1 MKILQKFSLYLKQ
14 VRTEG
19 KKINWPT
26 RQRTIRYSLLVVV
39 LSLVIAAFLGG
50 FDFIFSTIVKF
61 VVKISS

>member
-1 MKILQKFSLYLKQ
+1 MNLLQKLSVYLKQ

-26 RQRTIRYSLLVVV
+26 RQKAIRYSLLVVV

-50 FDFIFSTIVKF
+50 LDFVFSSLVKL
-61 VVKISS
+61 VVGLF